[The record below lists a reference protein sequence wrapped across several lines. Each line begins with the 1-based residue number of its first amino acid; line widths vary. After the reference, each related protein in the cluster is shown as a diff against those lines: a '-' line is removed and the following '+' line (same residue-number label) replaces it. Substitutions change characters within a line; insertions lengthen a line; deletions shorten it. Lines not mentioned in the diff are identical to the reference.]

1 LVLRSLE
8 DAVTVSPRTEAARFI
23 KLVGAV
29 RWRRRIAEI
38 TAMCRNGRRA
48 GRAALQRHLPELTLD
63 RLARGEDRPLAL
75 AEAQIVV
82 LAQHTTKLAAILA
95 PDGRARL
102 LAELHSGLA
111 DENTLIPLFHLIR
124 TATTQRDRGFTV
136 HFAGLADA
144 APYDLL
150 ITREG
155 VEAEIVCDTISA
167 EEGRDVHRGAW
178 VQLVD
183 RIDPDLQTWLGAHPG
198 RYVLKLTLPQG
209 LKREPQSL
217 AALHGRIRDML
228 GSTNRSDHDA
238 AAVLR
243 LDPLMLAAAQADEA
257 GLMAGMRREFGTEAH
272 LAVTTAGA
280 GVFVMAARA
289 GRENDIAVAIRRR
302 LAALTPARLSGTRPG
317 ILAMFVEDT
326 DRAEWRDLQDRLVLE
341 GETRQFLAHHTAR
354 GVVAVTCTSRH
365 EMLGAGMAEGEVRFR
380 NTGNPFAKAVALAPA
395 VLSTM

>member
-1 LVLRSLE
+1 M
-8 DAVTVSPRTEAARFI
+8 TVSPRTEAARVI

-75 AEAQIVV
+75 AEAQIVA
-82 LAQHTTKLAAILA
+82 LAQHTTKLASTLA

-102 LAELHSGLA
+102 LSELHSGLA

-365 EMLGAGMAEGEVRFR
+365 EMLGTGMAEGEVRFR